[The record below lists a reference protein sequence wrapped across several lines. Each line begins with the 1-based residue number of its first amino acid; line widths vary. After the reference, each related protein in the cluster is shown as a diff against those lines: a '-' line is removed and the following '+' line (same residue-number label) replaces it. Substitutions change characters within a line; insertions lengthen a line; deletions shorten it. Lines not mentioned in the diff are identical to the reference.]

1 MKNQESSPSN
11 VVRYLKDIFSSK
23 CEGIHDIEV
32 GIHGGIK
39 GRFTLSI
46 PSSYAHNTPR
56 PLVCILHYAGQPT
69 RFYGRP
75 LLEQLYLAPLDH
87 LEPIIFAP
95 ESLGGQWHSAENESF
110 VMNILN
116 AALKSFMIDRK
127 KITISGYSMGGVGV
141 FHYINAYPDVF
152 SNGISLAGC
161 PSGRLKPQSPILM
174 LASVSDDIF
183 SYEQIHKECAIA
195 NGKGYPV
202 TLTSVSASNHYDVQS
217 FSAAMPRAIVW
228 LCEQW
233 NRER

>member
-1 MKNQESSPSN
+1 MKDQESSPN
-11 VVRYLKDIFSSK
+11 NIVRHLEDTLSSK

-141 FHYINAYPDVF
+141 FHYINAYPDIF

-161 PSGRLKPQSPILM
+161 PSGRLEPKSPILM

-217 FSAAMPRAIVW
+217 FSAAMPRAIAW
-228 LCEQW
+228 LNAQW

>member
-1 MKNQESSPSN
+1 MKNQESSPNN

-32 GIHGGIK
+32 GIYGGVK

-46 PSSYAHNTPR
+46 PDSYARNTAR

-75 LLEQLYLAPLDH
+75 LLEQLYLAPLGH

-116 AALKSFMIDRK
+116 AALKSFMIDKRK
-127 KITISGYSMGGVGV
+127 IMISGYSMGGVGV

-152 SNGISLAGC
+152 SNGIPLAGC
-161 PSGRLKPQSPILM
+161 PSGRLEPKSPILM
-174 LASVSDDIF
+174 LAGVSDDIF
-183 SYEQIHKECAIA
+183 SYEQIEKECTIA
-195 NGKGYPV
+195 NRKGYPI
-202 TLTSVSASNHYDVQS
+202 TLASISASNHYDVQS
-217 FSAAMPRAIVW
+217 FSAAMPRAIAW
-228 LCEQW
+228 LNAQW
-233 NRER
+233 KREY

>member
-1 MKNQESSPSN
+1 MKNQESSPNN

-32 GIHGGIK
+32 GIYGGVK

-46 PSSYAHNTPR
+46 PPSYAHNPPR

-75 LLEQLYLAPLDH
+75 LLEQLYLAPLGH

-161 PSGRLKPQSPILM
+161 PSGRLEPQSPILM

-217 FSAAMPRAIVW
+217 FSAAMPRAIAW

>member
-1 MKNQESSPSN
+1 MKNQESSPNN

-32 GIHGGIK
+32 GIYGGVK

-46 PSSYAHNTPR
+46 PPSYAHNTPR

-161 PSGRLKPQSPILM
+161 PSGRLEPQSPILM

-195 NGKGYPV
+195 NGNGYPV